1 MKHTCNHCNYKT
13 NKICNFTRHLNRW
26 GACRDHRYKEML
38 VENRELVDRME
49 RKEREH
55 FEALRYKTKELE
67 KKTKEFSK
75 TLRCK
80 TKEFSKTL
88 RCKTKE
94 FSETLRCKTKELEK
108 KTKELERRDK
118 EISLLRKKLQRKNNK
133 IATLESKK
141 ATHITNINNNNLIQF
156 ILDTKFFQD
165 RIDDYTRD
173 DYMNAVQGAVR
184 FAVSALNDGDGKRY
198 ICSDPAR
205 RIFKY
210 VDENGQCVTDIGGAR
225 VWDAMKGPVTAK
237 AEKTRDDLL
246 AEHPENFELINDPLA
261 KLKGK
266 GNAPPRGFSAEL
278 ASNTK
283 E

>member
-1 MKHTCNHCNYKT
+1 MKHTCNRCNYTT

-26 GACRDHRYKEML
+26 GACRDHRYKEIL
-38 VENRELVDRME
+38 VENRELVRKMKRSE
-49 RKEREH
+49 RKHVKALER
-55 FEALRYKTKELE
+55 KDKELE
-67 KKTKEFSK
+67 KANKEFSK
-75 TLRCK
+75 TLGCK
-80 TKEFSKTL
+80 N
-88 RCKTKE
+88 
-94 FSETLRCKTKELEK
+94 
-108 KTKELERRDK
+108 K
-118 EISLLRKKLQRKNNK
+118 EISLLKKKLQRKNKK

-141 ATHITNINNNNLIQF
+141 ATHITNNINNLIQ
-156 ILDTKFFQD
+156 INLDTKFFQD

>member
-118 EISLLRKKLQRKNNK
+118 EISLLRKKLQRKNEK

-141 ATHITNINNNNLIQF
+141 ATHITNNINNNLIQ
-156 ILDTKFFQD
+156 INLDANCFQD
-165 RIDDYTRD
+165 RVE
-173 DYMNAVQGAVR
+173 DYMNAVHGAIQ
-184 FAVSALNDGDGKRY
+184 FAVSALNDSDGDGKLY
-198 ICSDPAR
+198 ICSGLEKNLGEFFHSDNVVR
-205 RIFKY
+205 QKKIS
-210 VDENGQCVTDIGGAR
+210 V
-225 VWDAMKGPVTAK
+225 GPWK
-237 AEKTRDDLL
+237 
-246 AEHPENFELINDPLA
+246 
-261 KLKGK
+261 
-266 GNAPPRGFSAEL
+266 
-278 ASNTK
+278 
-283 E
+283 